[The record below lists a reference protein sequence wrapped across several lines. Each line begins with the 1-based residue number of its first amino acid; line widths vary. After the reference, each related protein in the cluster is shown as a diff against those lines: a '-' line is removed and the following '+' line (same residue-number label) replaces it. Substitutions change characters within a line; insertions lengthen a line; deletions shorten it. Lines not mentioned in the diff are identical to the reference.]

1 MTLGAV
7 AVLIASG
14 CGQVGMN
21 AVNAVGNTGV
31 AAQAAA
37 HKLGYNVTRF
47 KQTLSRS
54 FHGQHLTRRAALPA
68 SVDNRQYCAPVY
80 DQGQLG
86 SCTAF
91 SMGKGLREYMQRKNG
106 EKQVPLSALDLY
118 YYERLN
124 MGQEYVNQDSGAN
137 MVDGMTV
144 LANRGVATDESWPY
158 KISIFK
164 TKPSAA
170 ADATAADWKIK
181 KAVPLASF
189 EDVKTAIANG
199 QPVAFGFLVY
209 NNFFRI
215 GSDGMMPMPKGS
227 AVGGHAVLA
236 VGYDDEKKALIVR
249 NSWGGSW
256 GAKGYFYMPYDFAK
270 NPEQTME
277 FFTAE

>member
-1 MTLGAV
+1 M
-7 AVLIASG
+7 LIASG
-14 CGQVGMN
+14 CGQIGSN
-21 AVNAVGNTGV
+21 AVNAVSSTGAV
-31 AAQAAA
+31 ASATA

-47 KQTLSRS
+47 QRVLKAKQKTV
-54 FHGQHLTRRAALPA
+54 HLTRRGTLPA
-68 SVDNRQYCAPVY
+68 SVDNRQFCAPVY

-91 SMGKGLREYMQRKNG
+91 SMGKGLREYLQRKNG

-118 YYERLN
+118 YYERVN

-137 MVDGMTV
+137 MIDGMTV

-158 KISIFK
+158 KISVFK
-164 TKPSAA
+164 QQPPAA
-170 ADATAADWKIK
+170 ADATAAANKIK
-181 KAVPLASF
+181 SFQALGNF

-215 GSDGMMPMPKGS
+215 GADGKMPMPKGN

-236 VGYDDEKKALIVR
+236 VGYDDATQMLLVR
-249 NSWGGSW
+249 NSWGASF
-256 GAKGYFYMPYDFAK
+256 GAKGYFYMPYEFVTPERADDFWTV
-270 NPEQTME
+270 E
-277 FFTAE
+277 